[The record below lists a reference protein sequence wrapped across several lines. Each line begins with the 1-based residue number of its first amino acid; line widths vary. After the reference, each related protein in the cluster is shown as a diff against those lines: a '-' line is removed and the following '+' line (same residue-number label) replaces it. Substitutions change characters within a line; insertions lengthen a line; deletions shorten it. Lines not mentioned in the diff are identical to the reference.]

1 MIVNKDLGLVT
12 AYAYAVAGGYEGTEA
27 EFEEVLGQ
35 AGIALEQI
43 EHLSAVAVTLAE
55 GSQATASYSEGVL
68 TFGIPK
74 GDKGDKGNKGDDGD
88 RGETGNG
95 IESVELT
102 STSGAVKTYTITF
115 TDGNTTT
122 FDVTDGEVTQAQL
135 DAYGLKVVNGAL
147 CAVYNN

>member
-74 GDKGDKGNKGDDGD
+74 GDKG
-88 RGETGNG
+88 ETGNS